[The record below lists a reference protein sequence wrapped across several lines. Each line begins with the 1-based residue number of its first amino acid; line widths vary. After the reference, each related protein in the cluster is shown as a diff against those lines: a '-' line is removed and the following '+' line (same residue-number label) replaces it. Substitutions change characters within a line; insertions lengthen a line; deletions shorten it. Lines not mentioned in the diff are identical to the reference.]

1 MPMSKEDLDA
11 LGTALGPLI
20 KSTVESL
27 VKPIADNQKVIAD
40 TLAALPPAKKEDKP
54 ADAAKPLG
62 AEEVSKIVA
71 EAIKADRAA
80 QSQATASSEKKT
92 AARSKVIEAKGL
104 KGLDPMLLAGLPD
117 SDDEAALNASAD
129 KIVAAANKAGIKLA
143 DVGGAGKDGGV
154 TPGKETAA
162 APKQIGSG
170 LSDGQQKLASSIV
183 LPGAAAAA

>member
-40 TLAALPPAKKEDKP
+40 TLAALPPAKKEDAAAAKVG
-54 ADAAKPLG
+54 DAKPLG
-62 AEEVSKIVA
+62 AEDVSKIVT
-71 EAIKADRAA
+71 EAIKADRTA
-80 QSQATASSEKKT
+80 QAQASATSEKKT
-92 AARSKVIEAKGL
+92 AARNKVIEAKGL
-104 KGLDPMLLAGLPD
+104 KEFDAILLAGLPD
-117 SDDEAALNASAD
+117 TDDEAALGAAAD
-129 KIVAAANKAGIKLA
+129 KVAAASNARGMKLA
-143 DVGGAGKDGGV
+143 ANVGGAAKDGGI

-170 LSDGQQKLASSIV
+170 MTDGQQALASSIKM
-183 LPGAAAAA
+183 PA